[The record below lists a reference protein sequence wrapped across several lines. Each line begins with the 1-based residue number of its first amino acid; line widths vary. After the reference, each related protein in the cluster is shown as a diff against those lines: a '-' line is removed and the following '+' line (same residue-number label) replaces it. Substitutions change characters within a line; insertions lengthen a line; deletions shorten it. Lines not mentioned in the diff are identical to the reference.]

1 MYDFSNRSHHQSGQL
16 PKSST
21 KQSSQITTADTRQ
34 SNDMRIF
41 QTKRKVV
48 YKDGDSIESAVL
60 WDNNQKKYYKNMKPR
75 KNSSKYIYGRRM
87 GNIKGGKN
95 EPDGLFDFGTQMYI
109 YPSKKDRIG
118 LNEILLEFDEN
129 HFVETNKVNM
139 KVYDSGEAVPEE
151 EVPFAIRLY
160 SEGNMDHARG
170 LSAGMEEYLRHAAA
184 DSVLPIDKMHDRKVL
199 IKATEFRSLTDV
211 AKAYQSGGTPPDGL
225 SGDALTQWRNEVL
238 RTQLEQ
244 EHNGN
249 LEGSFGGRTGDMT
262 REVPEGE
269 HRLYDLIQ
277 TTFFWLQGYRQDE
290 IDAVNER
297 KRSQIKAVNAQIQ
310 RLLTGFKQLKKDEKT
325 KRNNEIALLE
335 REIQTIEQQA
345 MERCTE
351 YYQEGND
358 TSYQMMITFVRNQL
372 QKLKPG
378 GEIRIVVSNISPY
391 AEIKDR
397 LTPVTIA
404 ADEPDNPLYQNIEIE
419 VLELRQTYPQQLA
432 AEGLNSVGFEQ
443 RQTNKMSTVT
453 GRTSGSHI
461 DRDLIII
468 VHKRSD
474 E

>member
-1 MYDFSNRSHHQSGQL
+1 
-16 PKSST
+16 
-21 KQSSQITTADTRQ
+21 
-34 SNDMRIF
+34 MRIF
-41 QTKRKVV
+41 QAKRKVV

-75 KNSSKYIYGRRM
+75 KNSFKYIYGRRM

-160 SEGNMDHARG
+160 AEGNMDHARG

-184 DSVLPIDKMHDRKVL
+184 DSILPIDKMRSRKVL
-199 IKATEFRSLTDV
+199 IKATEFRSLDEV
-211 AKAYQSGGTPPDGL
+211 AKAYQSGGAAPKDL
-225 SGDALTQWRNEVL
+225 SGSNQRELHAQIL
-238 RTQLEQ
+238 RHQLEG
-244 EHNGN
+244 NGN

-262 REVPEGE
+262 REVPEEE

-290 IDAVNER
+290 IDKIKSSIKEEKQKANYRQKCNECF
-297 KRSQIKAVNAQIQ
+297 N
-310 RLLTGFKQLKKDEKT
+310 
-325 KRNNEIALLE
+325 
-335 REIQTIEQQA
+335 
-345 MERCTE
+345 
-351 YYQEGND
+351 EGNKE
-358 TSYQMMITFVRNQL
+358 SYKMMITFVRKQL
-372 QKLKPG
+372 KKLKPD

-397 LTPVTIA
+397 LTLATIA
-404 ADEPDNPLYQNIEIE
+404 ADEPDNPLYKNIKIE
-419 VLELRQTYPQQLA
+419 VRELGQTYPQQLA

-453 GRTSGSHI
+453 GRASGSHI
-461 DRDLIII
+461 DHDLIII

>member
-1 MYDFSNRSHHQSGQL
+1 MYDFSNRSHHQPGPL

-21 KQSSQITTADTRQ
+21 KQSSQITAADTRQ
-34 SNDMRIF
+34 LNDMRIF

-75 KNSSKYIYGRRM
+75 KNSFKYIYGRRT
-87 GNIKGGKN
+87 GNIKGGRN

-139 KVYDSGEAVPEE
+139 KVYDSGESVPEE

-160 SEGNMDHARG
+160 AEGNMDHARG

-184 DSVLPIDKMHDRKVL
+184 GSVLPTDKMRGRKVL
-199 IKATEFRSLTDV
+199 IKATEFRSLDEV
-211 AKAYQSGGTPPDGL
+211 AEAYQSGGVVPEDFSE
-225 SGDALTQWRNEVL
+225 SGRRELHAQIL
-238 RTQLEQ
+238 RHQLEG
-244 EHNGN
+244 NGN

-277 TTFFWLQGYRQDE
+277 TTFFWLQGYKQDE
-290 IDAVNER
+290 ID
-297 KRSQIKAVNAQIQ
+297 KIKSSITTLAEQIQ
-310 RLLTGFKQLKKDEKT
+310 SLQRERSTAKGNRKK
-325 KRNNEIALLE
+325 
-335 REIQTIEQQA
+335 EIQTELRTLSANITKEKENYRQK
-345 MERCTE
+345 CSE
-351 YYQEGND
+351 YFNEGNEE
-358 TSYQMMITFVRNQL
+358 SYQRMITFVRKQL
-372 QKLKPG
+372 KKLRPN

-391 AEIKDR
+391 VEIQNR
-397 LTPVTIA
+397 LTPETIA
-404 ADEPDNPLYQNIEIE
+404 AGEPDNPLYQNIEIK
-419 VLELRQTYPQQLA
+419 VRELGQTYPQQLA

-453 GRTSGSHI
+453 ANGQITN
-461 DRDLIII
+461 DLVIII
-468 VHKRSD
+468 HKKL
-474 E
+474 